1 MFQKRW
7 KCFCT
12 LITVLFAEQKAN
24 ITILEYSERKYQSTY
39 IPTHSHANP
48 TNTNTSRSNKSDKD
62 TKWERER
69 QRLVFVFI
77 YLLFVLEF
85 ACFNSLGM
93 TLDGNILVFQCSL
106 HFTKVKI
113 KIELVPSILYIE
125 IKIKWFENQSKGF
138 FRAVFFVG
146 FCFLVDW
153 NYHHLSFCAGERL
166 KDIATKNGTFIDVID
181 DQWIMHFVK
190 SGFHVLA
197 TLKGINHW
205 LFYED
210 TFSAIIRQQI
220 FIHVFLLEFDWFHFF
235 SFFDKI
241 LQICS
246 VNVLFWFK
254 IMKFPM
260 IYCGFCN
267 LLVWQTWRVY
277 YSFSIKITCKV
288 ARFLLPTLLRQ
299 TQAIKSAWSISIY
312 LRAADI

>member
-24 ITILEYSERKYQSTY
+24 ITILEYSDESTNQHTC

-113 KIELVPSILYIE
+113 KIELLPSILYIE

-138 FRAVFFVG
+138 FRLVFFVG
-146 FCFLVDW
+146 LSFLVDW
-153 NYHHLSFCAGERL
+153 NYHYLSFRAGEHL

-205 LFYED
+205 LFLRRHIFSHHSTTNFYSRFFCWNLID
-210 TFSAIIRQQI
+210 FTFS
-220 FIHVFLLEFDWFHFF
+220 H
-235 SFFDKI
+235 S
-241 LQICS
+241 
-246 VNVLFWFK
+246 
-254 IMKFPM
+254 
-260 IYCGFCN
+260 
-267 LLVWQTWRVY
+267 
-277 YSFSIKITCKV
+277 SIKYY
-288 ARFLLPTLLRQ
+288 
-299 TQAIKSAWSISIY
+299 KSA
-312 LRAADI
+312 L